1 LAMELSGL
9 VIKEVVGK
17 GSKSE
22 HDAVLLETKDGKYTL
37 RRRGGNPFRD
47 PELDQLVGK
56 RIRANGVLTGY
67 TFVMS
72 DWAEADDA

>member
-1 LAMELSGL
+1 MELSGL

-22 HDAVLLETKDGKYTL
+22 HDAVLLEAKDGKYLL
-37 RRRGGNPFRD
+37 RQRGGNPFRD
-47 PELDQLVGK
+47 PELDKLVGK
-56 RIRANGVLTGY
+56 HIRANGVLTGY

-72 DWAEADDA
+72 DWVEADK

>member
-1 LAMELSGL
+1 MELSGL

-17 GSKSE
+17 GSKNE
-22 HDAVLLETKDGKYTL
+22 HDAVLLEAKDGKYVL

-47 PELDQLVGK
+47 PELDELVGK

-67 TFVMS
+67 TFVMN
-72 DWAEADDA
+72 DWSEAD